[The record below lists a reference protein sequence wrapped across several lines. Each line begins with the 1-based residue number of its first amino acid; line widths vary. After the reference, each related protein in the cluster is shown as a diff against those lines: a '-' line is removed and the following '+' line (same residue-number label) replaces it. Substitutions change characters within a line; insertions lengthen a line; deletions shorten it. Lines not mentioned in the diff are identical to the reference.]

1 MYPVNQSGGTCFGL
15 VQKERRSLICIMPL
29 KLQNA
34 PRVALI
40 CGLTTNSDCAFQ
52 EAINILRNSFGSIV
66 DQSEPYALKEGGYY
80 ASEMGR
86 GLKKQLLCFM
96 QPVAPDTLY
105 THKMLSIGIEHTLAE
120 MRDGARCRRVNID
133 PGLLSIESLV
143 LSTTK
148 RVGHRISIGKGIWA
162 ETTLLY
168 QKGAYRPLPWTYLDY
183 QREDVQ
189 FFLLRVRQ
197 WLQVQQRSADDE
209 KSAQ

>member
-1 MYPVNQSGGTCFGL
+1 M
-15 VQKERRSLICIMPL
+15 QKGRRSLIYTMPL
-29 KLQNA
+29 KLQNP

-40 CGLTTNSDCAFQ
+40 CALTTNGDCAFRK
-52 EAINILRNSFGSIV
+52 AVSILQSRFGSIV
-66 DQSEPYALKEGGYY
+66 DQSEPYALQEGGYY
-80 ASEMGR
+80 ELEMGSR
-86 GLKKQLLCFM
+86 LKKQLLCFA
-96 QPVAPDTLY
+96 QLVAPDKLY
-105 THKMLSIGIEHTLAE
+105 THKMSSIGIEHALAE

-148 RVGHRISIGKGIWA
+148 RIGHRISIGKGIWA

-183 QREDVQ
+183 QRDDIQ
-189 FFLLRVRQ
+189 RFLLRVRQ

-209 KSAQ
+209 KTAQ

>member
-1 MYPVNQSGGTCFGL
+1 MSPVNQSGVTCLGL
-15 VQKERRSLICIMPL
+15 VQKGRRSLIFTMPL

-40 CGLTTNSDCAFQ
+40 CALTTNGDSVFR
-52 EAINILRNSFGSIV
+52 EAVNILQSRFGSIL
-66 DQSEPYALKEGGYY
+66 DQSEPYALEERGYY
-80 ASEMGR
+80 ASEMGS
-86 GLKKQLLCFM
+86 GLKKQLLCFA

-105 THKMLSIGIEHTLAE
+105 THKMSSIGIERALAE

-183 QREDVQ
+183 QRDDIQ
-189 FFLLRVRQ
+189 RFLLRVRQ
-197 WLQVQQRSADDE
+197 SLQVQQRYADDE